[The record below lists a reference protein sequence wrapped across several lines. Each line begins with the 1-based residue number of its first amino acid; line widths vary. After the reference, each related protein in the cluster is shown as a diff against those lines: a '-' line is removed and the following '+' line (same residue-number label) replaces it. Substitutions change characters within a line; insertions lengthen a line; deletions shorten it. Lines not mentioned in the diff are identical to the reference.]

1 MTQGFDTDTDL
12 MRNLAGT
19 LHRASATLDSIG
31 ASVPGAPDAGE
42 VSAAMAG
49 VLSHLTRSAGEL
61 VVGAAAAGDELHKGA
76 DDFDASEDAAER
88 SFRGPR

>member
-1 MTQGFDTDTDL
+1 MAQGFDTDTDL
-12 MRNLAGT
+12 MRNLADT

-42 VSAAMAG
+42 VSPAMAD
-49 VLSHLTRSAGEL
+49 VLSHLTRGAGEL
-61 VVGAAAAGDELHKGA
+61 VVGTAVAGYELSKGA
-76 DDFDASEDAAER
+76 DDFDASEGAVER